1 MNNSSLIGSAPDGAV
16 VTNSFESTGIPL
28 RTSGASSAWRTVLL
42 AGGAAG
48 AIDLLFAFVFFGWTL
63 GISPMRVMQSIAT
76 GLYGAASFEG
86 GAATAAVGVVAH
98 FFILTV
104 AAWWYY
110 LASLRLPLNRQPILY
125 GVLYGVA
132 IYIAMTFVIV
142 PLSATPARS
151 LTLSIISVGQFLI
164 HPVIGIAIAQ
174 IVRRGSPA
182 R

>member
-1 MNNSSLIGSAPDGAV
+1 MNNSSLIESAPDGATM
-16 VTNSFESTGIPL
+16 TNSFDSADVSL
-28 RTSGASSAWRTVLL
+28 RASGGPSALRTVLL
-42 AGGAAG
+42 AGFVAG
-48 AIDLLFAFVFFGWTL
+48 AIDLLFAFVFFGWQL

-86 GAATAAVGVVAH
+86 GATTAAVGVVAH

-125 GVLYGVA
+125 GMLYGLA
-132 IYIAMTFVIV
+132 IYVAMTFVIV

-151 LTLSIISVGQFLI
+151 LTLSIVSVGQFLI
-164 HPVIGIAIAQ
+164 HPVIGMAIAQ
-174 IVRRGSPA
+174 IVRRRA
-182 R
+182 TK